1 VSQVADLQAGD
12 VYRGDN
18 MVSELGKTLKEDR
31 FDITGCKTTMKAVVT
46 KGNGGYEQLEYRDVP
61 IPKLAA
67 GEVLLQVLA
76 AGVNNTEINTRLG
89 WYSSAVTAGTADMTA
104 VEKEEAKATADGG
117 WNEATPFPFIQGTDC
132 CGRVVAVAPGGDE
145 SSLGLRVLVRPCI
158 RTSGF
163 KSMDNTWMASDFD
176 GAFAQF
182 VKIDA
187 REVFPV
193 DCDWGDAELG
203 SIPCAYGTAENMI
216 HRAKVCMGENVLVA
230 GASGGVGSA
239 VVQLAKR
246 RRAVV
251 TAIVGREK
259 MAQVRAI
266 GADRVIARG
275 DDIVAAV
282 GENAVD
288 VVIDNVA
295 GPAFGG
301 LLEVLKRGGRYAS
314 SGAIAGPL
322 VALDM
327 RTFYLKDLTLIGC
340 TAWDEPVFP
349 SLISY
354 IEKGEIRPLVAKT
367 FPLEQIVEAQREF
380 SKKNHVGKL
389 VLIPPPLD
397 ESQLS
402 MFSN

>member
-1 VSQVADLQAGD
+1 MG
-12 VYRGDN
+12 N
-18 MVSELGKTLKEDR
+18 KHGKTRKKDR
-31 FDITGCKTTMKAVVT
+31 FDITGCETTMKAVVT
-46 KGNGGYEQLEYRDVP
+46 NGNGGYEQLEYRDVP
-61 IPKLAA
+61 IPKPVA

-89 WYSSAVTAGTADMTA
+89 WYSSAVTAGTEDLTA
-104 VEKEEAKATADGG
+104 AEKEEAKAKADGG

-163 KSMDNTWMASDFD
+163 ASMENIWMASDFD

-193 DCDWGDAELG
+193 DCDWSDAELG

-216 HRAKVCMGENVLVA
+216 HRAKVCQGEHVLVA

-246 RRAVV
+246 RQAVV
-251 TAIVGREK
+251 TAIAGREK

-275 DDIVAAV
+275 DDVVAAL

-301 LLEVLKRGGRYAS
+301 MLEVLKRGGRYAS

-349 SLISY
+349 NLVSY
-354 IEKGEIRPLVAKT
+354 IEKGEIRPLVART

-380 SKKNHVGKL
+380 TKKKHVGKL
-389 VLIPPPLD
+389 VLIPPPLHA
-397 ESQLS
+397 SQLR
-402 MFSN
+402 MFSS